1 MINKVKFKITIKIQV
16 VDSIRFLN
24 FPIYKYF
31 ETGSDDEKGAHIQI
45 QFPLVFSYIYPSVKT
60 HSYDFLKLNWLFC
73 IGIRVYQKRKSQEI
87 GIIEKNMP
95 FKSLTCTYMQT
106 KFHRNDSPPHYLIEI
121 KMVV

>member
-87 GIIEKNMP
+87 GIIEKI
-95 FKSLTCTYMQT
+95 FHSKVLHVHTCKRSSIEMI
-106 KFHRNDSPPHYLIEI
+106 PPHII
-121 KMVV
+121 